1 MTYYTHPGT
10 VNGNDVRDGS
20 VALGLVQ
27 AVAAGLVKSTKGLG
41 IETGNVELA
50 TQGVILEDFVGCV
63 SGSATDD
70 AELGVE
76 ALACQGIFADV
87 FPPN

>member
-1 MTYYTHPGT
+1 MECRRTYYTHPGT
-10 VNGNDVRDGS
+10 VDCNNVRNGS

-27 AVAAGLVKSTKGLG
+27 AVAAGLVEGTEGLG
-41 IETGNVELA
+41 VETGNVELA

-63 SGSATDD
+63 SGSAADD

-76 ALACQGIFADV
+76 ALAC
-87 FPPN
+87 